1 MAKRDFYE
9 ILGVQRNAQQDEIKK
24 AYRKLALQFHPDRNP
39 GNKPAEEK
47 FKEAAEA
54 YEVLSDPEKRRRYDQ
69 FGHEG
74 MRGTDFRPFTNVDD
88 IFSTFGD
95 IFGQSSFGGSAF
107 DEMFG
112 RSSGS
117 GGQHRQKKTQV
128 GQPGSDLKVRLKLTL
143 EDIATGVE
151 KKLKIKKFLV
161 CDTCRGSGAK
171 SSSSRITCPV
181 CSGTGEVRQVS
192 RSVFGQ
198 FVNISA
204 CNNCGGE
211 GKITKEPCLTCKGD
225 GRAQGEATIKVAIPA
240 GVSEGNYISLRGEG
254 NAGVRGG
261 QAGDVIV
268 LIEVEPHDV
277 FTRNN
282 DDVILDLLI
291 SYPEAALGAEIE
303 VPTLSGRA
311 KLKIEP
317 GTQSG
322 RILRMREKGIPHL
335 NSYGRGDQ
343 LVRVNVWVPTKLNA
357 QERNLLKELSSSE
370 NVNPKE
376 GDKSAHSDKSF
387 FERMKK
393 VFS

>member
-1 MAKRDFYE
+1 MAKRDFYD
-9 ILGVQRNAQQDEIKK
+9 ILGVQRNATQEEIKK
-24 AYRKLALQFHPDRNP
+24 AYRKLALQYHPDRNP
-39 GNKPAEEK
+39 GNKQAEEK

-54 YEVLSDPEKRRRYDQ
+54 YEVLSDADKRRRYDQ
-69 FGHEG
+69 FGHDG

-95 IFGQSSFGGSAF
+95 IFGQGGFGGSVF

-112 RSSGS
+112 RSS
-117 GGQHRQKKTQV
+117 QQRQRRTQP

-143 EDIATGVE
+143 EEIASGVE
-151 KKLKIKKFLV
+151 KKIKIKKALM
-161 CDTCRGSGAK
+161 CDTCRGTGAR
-171 SSSSRITCPV
+171 SSSSRVTCPV
-181 CSGTGEVRQVS
+181 CGGTGEIRQVS
-192 RSVFGQ
+192 RSAFGQ
-198 FVNISA
+198 FINIST

-211 GKITKEPCLTCKGD
+211 GKITKDPCPTCKGE
-225 GRAQGEATIKVAIPA
+225 GRVQGEATIKVSIPA
-240 GVSEGNYISLRGEG
+240 GVNEGNYISLRGEG
-254 NAGVRGG
+254 NAGIRGG
-261 QAGDVIV
+261 PPGDVIV
-268 LIEVEPHDV
+268 LIEVEPHEV

-303 VPTLSGRA
+303 VPTLTGRA

-322 RILRMREKGIPHL
+322 RILRMRDKGIPHL

-343 LVRVNVWVPTKLNA
+343 LVRVNVWVPTKLTPH
-357 QERNLLKELSSSE
+357 EREALKQLANFE

-387 FERMKK
+387 FERVKK
-393 VFS
+393 AFS

>member
-9 ILGVQRNAQQDEIKK
+9 ILGVERKASAEEIKK
-24 AYRKLALQFHPDRNP
+24 AYRKLALKYHPDRNP
-39 GNKPAEEK
+39 GNKEAEEH

-54 YEVLSDPEKRRRYDQ
+54 YEALSDPEKRRRYDQ

-95 IFGQSSFGGSAF
+95 IFGQSGFGGSVF

-112 RSSGS
+112 RTSGS
-117 GGQHRQKKTQV
+117 GTRQRRSNQS
-128 GQPGSDLKVRLKLTL
+128 GQPGSDLKLRLKLSL
-143 EDIATGVE
+143 EEVATGVE
-151 KKLKIKKFLV
+151 KKLKIKKQVL
-161 CDTCRGSGAK
+161 CSTCRGSGAK

-181 CSGTGEVRQVS
+181 CSGSGEIRQVS

-198 FVNISA
+198 FVNIST

-211 GKITKEPCLTCKGD
+211 GKIIRDPCLSCQGD
-225 GRAQGEATIKVAIPA
+225 GRVPGEATVKVQIPA
-240 GVSEGNYISLRGEG
+240 GVNDGNYISLRGEG
-254 NAGVRGG
+254 NAGLRGG
-261 QAGDVIV
+261 QPGDVIV
-268 LIEVEPHDV
+268 IIEVEPHEV

-282 DDVILDLLI
+282 DDVVLDLLI
-291 SYPEAALGAEIE
+291 SYPQAALGSEIE
-303 VPTLSGRA
+303 VPTLGGRA
-311 KLKIEP
+311 KLKIDP

-322 RILRMREKGIPHL
+322 RILRMRDKGIPHL

-343 LVRVNVWVPTKLNA
+343 LVRVNVWVPTKLSSK
-357 QERNLLKELSSSE
+357 EKSLLKELDDQE
-370 NVNPKE
+370 NINPKE

-387 FERMKK
+387 FERVKRA
-393 VFS
+393 FS

>member
-1 MAKRDFYE
+1 MTKRDFYE
-9 ILGVQRNAQQDEIKK
+9 ILGVNRKASQDEIKK
-24 AYRKLALQFHPDRNP
+24 AYRKLAMQFHPDRNP
-39 GNKPAEEK
+39 GNKQAEEK

-54 YEVLSDPEKRRRYDQ
+54 YEVLSDQEKRRRYDQ

-95 IFGQSSFGGSAF
+95 IFGQSGFGGSVF

-112 RSSGS
+112 RASGTS
-117 GGQHRQKKTQV
+117 QRQRRTSI
-128 GQPGSDLKVRLKLTL
+128 GQPGSDLKLRLKLSL
-143 EDIATGVE
+143 EEVASGVE
-151 KKLKIKKFLV
+151 KKLKIKKFLI

-198 FVNISA
+198 FVNIST

-211 GKITKEPCLTCKGD
+211 GKIIKDPCLTCRGD
-225 GRAQGEATIKVAIPA
+225 GRVQGEATVKVQIPA
-240 GVSEGNYISLRGEG
+240 GVNDGNYISLRGEG
-254 NAGVRGG
+254 NAGIRGG
-261 QAGDVIV
+261 QPGDVIV
-268 LIEVEPHDV
+268 IIEVESHEV

-282 DDVILDLLI
+282 DDVVLDLLV
-291 SYPEAALGAEIE
+291 SYPEAALGAEVE
-303 VPTLSGRA
+303 VPTLNGRA
-311 KLKIEP
+311 KLKIDP

-343 LVRVNVWVPTKLNA
+343 LVRVNVWVPTKLSSA
-357 QERNLLKELSSSE
+357 EKNLLKELDNAE
-370 NVNPKE
+370 NISPKE

-393 VFS
+393 AFS

>member
-1 MAKRDFYE
+1 MTKRDFYE
-9 ILGVQRNAQQDEIKK
+9 ILGVNRKASQDEIKK
-24 AYRKLALQFHPDRNP
+24 AYRKLAMQFHPDRNP
-39 GNKPAEEK
+39 GNKQAEEK

-54 YEVLSDPEKRRRYDQ
+54 YEVLSDQEKRRRYDQ

-95 IFGQSSFGGSAF
+95 IFGQSGFGGSVF

-112 RSSGS
+112 RASGTS
-117 GGQHRQKKTQV
+117 QRQRRTSI
-128 GQPGSDLKVRLKLTL
+128 GQPGSDLKLRLKLSL
-143 EDIATGVE
+143 EEVASGVE
-151 KKLKIKKFLV
+151 KKLKIKKFLI

-198 FVNISA
+198 FVNIST

-211 GKITKEPCLTCKGD
+211 GKIIKDPCLTCRGD
-225 GRAQGEATIKVAIPA
+225 GRVQGEATVKVQIPA
-240 GVSEGNYISLRGEG
+240 GVNDGNYISLRGEG
-254 NAGVRGG
+254 NAGIRGG
-261 QAGDVIV
+261 QPGDVIV
-268 LIEVEPHDV
+268 IIEVESHEV

-282 DDVILDLLI
+282 DDVVLDLLV
-291 SYPEAALGAEIE
+291 SYPEAALGAEVE
-303 VPTLSGRA
+303 VPTLNGRA
-311 KLKIEP
+311 KLKIDP

-343 LVRVNVWVPTKLNA
+343 LVRVNVWVPTKLSSA
-357 QERNLLKELSSSE
+357 EKNLLKELANAE
-370 NVNPKE
+370 NISPKE

-393 VFS
+393 AFS

>member
-9 ILGVQRNAQQDEIKK
+9 ILGVQRNASQDEIKK

-39 GNKPAEEK
+39 NNKQAEEK

-54 YEVLSDPEKRRRYDQ
+54 YEALSDPDKRRRYDQ
-69 FGHEG
+69 FGHDG

-95 IFGQSSFGGSAF
+95 IFGQSGFGGSVF

-112 RSSGS
+112 GRG
-117 GGQHRQKKTQV
+117 GGQQRQRQKPV

-143 EDIATGVE
+143 EEIATGVE
-151 KKLKIKKFLV
+151 KKLKIKKSIV
-161 CDTCRGSGAK
+161 CGTCHGSGAK

-181 CSGTGEVRQVS
+181 CSGTGELRQVS

-198 FVNISA
+198 FVNIST

-211 GKITKEPCLTCKGD
+211 GKIIKDPCLTCRGD
-225 GRAQGEATIKVAIPA
+225 GRVQGEATVKVTIPA

-254 NAGVRGG
+254 NAGMRGG
-261 QAGDVIV
+261 QPGDVIV
-268 LIEVEPHDV
+268 MIEVEPHEV

-282 DDVILDLLI
+282 DDVVLDLLV
-291 SYPEAALGAEIE
+291 SFPEAALGADVE
-303 VPTLSGRA
+303 VPTLTGRA

-322 RILRMREKGIPHL
+322 RVLRMRDKGIPHL

-343 LVRVNVWVPTKLNA
+343 LVRVNVWVPTKLNSE
-357 QERNLLKELSSSE
+357 ERAALKQLSHFE
-370 NVNPKE
+370 NINPKE

-387 FERMKK
+387 FERVKK
-393 VFS
+393 AFT

>member
-9 ILGVQRNAQQDEIKK
+9 ILGVDRQASQDEIKK
-24 AYRKLALQFHPDRNP
+24 AYRKSALQFHPDRNP
-39 GNKPAEEK
+39 GNKQSEEK

-54 YEVLSDPEKRRRYDQ
+54 YEVLSEPDKRRRYDQ

-95 IFGQSSFGGSAF
+95 IFGQTGAGGSVF

-112 RSSGS
+112 RTSGS
-117 GGQHRQKKTQV
+117 SQRQRRTQV
-128 GQPGSDLKVRLKLTL
+128 GQPGSDLKLRLKLTL
-143 EDIATGVE
+143 EEVASGVE
-151 KKLKIKKFLV
+151 KKLKLKKYMV

-181 CSGTGEVRQVS
+181 CSGTGELRQVS

-198 FVNISA
+198 FVNIST

-211 GKITKEPCLTCKGD
+211 GKIVKDPCLTCKGD
-225 GRAQGEATIKVAIPA
+225 GRIQGESTVKVNIPA

-254 NAGVRGG
+254 NAGLRGG

-268 LIEVEPHDV
+268 IVEIEPHDV

-282 DDVILDLLI
+282 DDVVLDLLI
-291 SYPEAALGAEIE
+291 SYPEAALGSEIE
-303 VPTLSGRA
+303 VPTLNGRA
-311 KLKIEP
+311 KLKIES

-343 LVRVNVWVPTKLNA
+343 LVRVNVWVPTKVSAN
-357 QERNLLKELSSSE
+357 ERTALKELAGSE
-370 NVNPKE
+370 NINPKE

-393 VFS
+393 AFS

>member
-1 MAKRDFYE
+1 MTKRDFYE
-9 ILGVQRNAQQDEIKK
+9 ILGVERKASQEEIKK
-24 AYRKLALQFHPDRNP
+24 AYRKLAMQYHPDRNP
-39 GNKPAEEK
+39 GNKQAEEK

-54 YEVLSDPEKRRRYDQ
+54 YEVLSDQEKRRRYDQ

-95 IFGQSSFGGSAF
+95 IFGQSGFGGSVF

-112 RSSGS
+112 RASGNS
-117 GGQHRQKKTQV
+117 QRQRKASI
-128 GQPGSDLKVRLKLTL
+128 GQPGSDLKLRLKLSL
-143 EDIATGVE
+143 EEVASGVE
-151 KKLKIKKFLV
+151 KKLKIKKFLI

-198 FVNISA
+198 FVNIST

-211 GKITKEPCLTCKGD
+211 GKIVKDPCLTCRGD
-225 GRAQGEATIKVAIPA
+225 GRVQGEATVKVQIPA
-240 GVSEGNYISLRGEG
+240 GVNDGNYISLRGEG
-254 NAGVRGG
+254 NAGIRGG
-261 QAGDVIV
+261 QPGDVIV
-268 LIEVEPHDV
+268 IIEVESHEV

-282 DDVILDLLI
+282 DDVVLDLLV
-291 SYPEAALGAEIE
+291 SYPEAALGAEVE
-303 VPTLSGRA
+303 VPTLNGRA
-311 KLKIEP
+311 KLKIDP

-343 LVRVNVWVPTKLNA
+343 LVRVNVWVPTKLSSA
-357 QERNLLKELSSSE
+357 EKNLLKELANAE
-370 NVNPKE
+370 NISPKE

-393 VFS
+393 AFS

>member
-1 MAKRDFYE
+1 MAKRDFYD
-9 ILGVQRNAQQDEIKK
+9 ILGVQRNATQEEIKK
-24 AYRKLALQFHPDRNP
+24 AYRKLALQYHPDRNP
-39 GNKPAEEK
+39 GNKQAEEK

-54 YEVLSDPEKRRRYDQ
+54 YEVLSDADKRRRYDQ
-69 FGHEG
+69 FGHDG

-95 IFGQSSFGGSAF
+95 IFGQAGFGGSVF

-112 RSSGS
+112 RSS
-117 GGQHRQKKTQV
+117 QQRQRRTQQ

-143 EDIATGVE
+143 EEIASGVE
-151 KKLKIKKFLV
+151 KKIKIKKALV
-161 CDTCRGSGAK
+161 CDTCRGTGAR

-181 CSGTGEVRQVS
+181 CGGTGEIRQVS
-192 RSVFGQ
+192 RSAFGQ
-198 FVNISA
+198 FINIST
-204 CNNCGGE
+204 CSNCGGE
-211 GKITKEPCLTCKGD
+211 GKITKDPCPTCKGE
-225 GRAQGEATIKVAIPA
+225 GRVQGEATIKVSIPA
-240 GVSEGNYISLRGEG
+240 GVNEGNYISLRGEG
-254 NAGVRGG
+254 NAGIRGG
-261 QAGDVIV
+261 PPGDVIV
-268 LIEVEPHDV
+268 LIEVEPHEV

-303 VPTLSGRA
+303 VPTLTGRA

-322 RILRMREKGIPHL
+322 RILRMRDKGIPHL

-343 LVRVNVWVPTKLNA
+343 LVRVNVWVPTKLTPH
-357 QERNLLKELSSSE
+357 EREALKQLANFE
-370 NVNPKE
+370 NINPKE

-387 FERMKK
+387 FERVKK
-393 VFS
+393 AFS

>member
-9 ILGVQRNAQQDEIKK
+9 ILGVERKATAEEIKK
-24 AYRKLALQFHPDRNP
+24 AYRKLALKYHPDRNP
-39 GNKPAEEK
+39 GNKEAEDR

-54 YEVLSDPEKRRRYDQ
+54 YEALSDPEKRRRYDQ
-69 FGHEG
+69 FGHDG

-95 IFGQSSFGGSAF
+95 IFGQSGFGGSVF

-112 RSSGS
+112 RTS
-117 GGQHRQKKTQV
+117 GGGTRQRRSTQA
-128 GQPGSDLKVRLKLTL
+128 GQPGSDLKLRLKLTL
-143 EDIATGVE
+143 EEVATGIE
-151 KKLKIKKFLV
+151 KKLKIKKQVV
-161 CDTCRGSGAK
+161 CSTCRGSGAK

-181 CSGTGEVRQVS
+181 CSGSGEIRQVS

-198 FVNISA
+198 FVNIST

-211 GKITKEPCLTCKGD
+211 GKIIRDPCLACQGD
-225 GRAQGEATIKVAIPA
+225 GRTPGEATVKVQIPA
-240 GVSEGNYISLRGEG
+240 GVNDGNYISLRGEG
-254 NAGVRGG
+254 NAGLRGG

-268 LIEVEPHDV
+268 IIEVEPHEV
-277 FTRNN
+277 FIRNN
-282 DDVILDLLI
+282 DDVVLDLLI
-291 SYPEAALGAEIE
+291 SYPEAALGAEVE

-322 RILRMREKGIPHL
+322 RILRMRDKGIPHL

-343 LVRVNVWVPTKLNA
+343 LVRVNVWVPTKLNST
-357 QERNLLKELSSSE
+357 EKNLLRELSEQDNIS
-370 NVNPKE
+370 PKE

-387 FERMKK
+387 FERVKRA
-393 VFS
+393 FS

>member
-1 MAKRDFYE
+1 MTKRDFYE
-9 ILGVQRNAQQDEIKK
+9 ILGVNRKASQDEIKK
-24 AYRKLALQFHPDRNP
+24 AYRKLAMQFHPDRNP
-39 GNKPAEEK
+39 GNKQAEEK

-54 YEVLSDPEKRRRYDQ
+54 YEVLSDQEKRRRYDQ

-95 IFGQSSFGGSAF
+95 IFGQSGFGGSVF

-112 RSSGS
+112 RASGTS
-117 GGQHRQKKTQV
+117 QRQRRTSI
-128 GQPGSDLKVRLKLTL
+128 GQPGSDLKLRLKLSL
-143 EDIATGVE
+143 EEVASGVE
-151 KKLKIKKFLV
+151 KKLKIKKFLI

-198 FVNISA
+198 FVNIST

-211 GKITKEPCLTCKGD
+211 GKIIKDPCLTCRGD
-225 GRAQGEATIKVAIPA
+225 GRVQGEATVKVQIPA
-240 GVSEGNYISLRGEG
+240 GVNDGNYISLRGEG
-254 NAGVRGG
+254 NAGIRGG
-261 QAGDVIV
+261 QPGDVIV
-268 LIEVEPHDV
+268 IIEVESHEV

-282 DDVILDLLI
+282 DDVVLDLLV
-291 SYPEAALGAEIE
+291 SYPEAALGAEVE
-303 VPTLSGRA
+303 VPTLNGRA
-311 KLKIEP
+311 KLKIDP

-343 LVRVNVWVPTKLNA
+343 LVRVNVWVPTKLSSA
-357 QERNLLKELSSSE
+357 EKSLLKELANAE
-370 NVNPKE
+370 NISPKE

-393 VFS
+393 AFS

>member
-9 ILGVQRNAQQDEIKK
+9 ILGVDRKASADEIKK
-24 AYRKLALQFHPDRNP
+24 AYRKLALKYHPDRNP
-39 GNKPAEEK
+39 GNKEAEER

-54 YEVLSDPEKRRRYDQ
+54 YEALSDPEKRRRYDQ
-69 FGHEG
+69 FGHDG

-95 IFGQSSFGGSAF
+95 IFGQSGFGGSVF

-112 RSSGS
+112 RTS
-117 GGQHRQKKTQV
+117 GGTRQRRASQA
-128 GQPGSDLKVRLKLTL
+128 GQPGSDLKLRLKLTL
-143 EDIATGVE
+143 EEVATGVE
-151 KKLKIKKFLV
+151 KKLKIKKQVV
-161 CDTCRGSGAK
+161 CSACRGSGAK

-181 CSGTGEVRQVS
+181 CSGTGEIRQVS

-198 FVNISA
+198 FVNIST

-211 GKITKEPCLTCKGD
+211 GKIIRDPCIACQGD
-225 GRAQGEATIKVAIPA
+225 GRVSGEATIKVQIPA
-240 GVSEGNYISLRGEG
+240 GVNDGNYISLRGEG

-261 QAGDVIV
+261 QPGDVIV
-268 LIEVEPHDV
+268 IIEVEPHEV

-282 DDVILDLLI
+282 DDVVLDLLI
-291 SYPEAALGAEIE
+291 SYPQAALGAEIE
-303 VPTLSGRA
+303 VPTLGGRA

-322 RILRMREKGIPHL
+322 RILRMRDKGIPHL

-357 QERNLLKELSSSE
+357 TERNLLRQLSEQE
-370 NVNPKE
+370 NINPKE

-387 FERMKK
+387 FERVKRA
-393 VFS
+393 FS

>member
-9 ILGVQRNAQQDEIKK
+9 ILGVERKALPDEIKK
-24 AYRKLALQFHPDRNP
+24 SYRKLALQFHPDRNP
-39 GNKPAEEK
+39 GNQQAEDK

-54 YEVLSDPEKRRRYDQ
+54 YEVLSDPDKRRRYDQ

-95 IFGQSSFGGSAF
+95 IFGQSGGGGGSVF

-112 RSSGS
+112 RGG
-117 GGQHRQKKTQV
+117 GGQRRRQTQV
-128 GQPGSDLKVRLKLTL
+128 GQPGSDLKLRLKITL
-143 EDIATGVE
+143 EEVAAGVE
-151 KKLKIKKFLV
+151 KKLKIKKYTV
-161 CDTCRGSGAK
+161 CETCRGSGAK
-171 SSSSRITCPV
+171 SASSRITCPV
-181 CSGTGEVRQVS
+181 CSGTGELRQVS

-198 FVNISA
+198 FVNIST
-204 CNNCGGE
+204 CSNCGGE
-211 GKITKEPCLTCKGD
+211 GKIIKDPCLACKGD
-225 GRAQGEATIKVAIPA
+225 GRVQNEATVKVQIPA
-240 GVSEGNYISLRGEG
+240 GVTEGNYISLRGEG
-254 NAGVRGG
+254 NAGLRGG

-268 LIEVEPHDV
+268 IMDVEPHEV

-282 DDVILDLLI
+282 DDVVLDLLV
-291 SYPEAALGAEIE
+291 SFPEAALGAEIE
-303 VPTLSGRA
+303 VPTLNGRA

-343 LVRVNVWVPTKLNA
+343 LVRVNIWVPTKLNGA
-357 QERNLLKELSSSE
+357 DRNLLKDLSDSE
-370 NVNPKE
+370 NINPKE
-376 GDKSAHSDKSF
+376 GDKSAHSEKSF
-387 FERMKK
+387 FERVKK
-393 VFS
+393 TFS

>member
-9 ILGVQRNAQQDEIKK
+9 ILGVPRNASQEDIKK
-24 AYRKLALQFHPDRNP
+24 AYRKLALQYHPDRNP
-39 GNKPAEEK
+39 NNKQAEEK

-54 YEVLSDPEKRRRYDQ
+54 YEALSDPEKRRRYNQ

-88 IFSTFGD
+88 IFSTFSD
-95 IFGQSSFGGSAF
+95 IFGGAGFGGSVF

-112 RSSGS
+112 GRASR
-117 GGQHRQKKTQV
+117 GQQQRRTQT
-128 GQPGSDLKVRLKLTL
+128 GQPGSDLKVRLKISL
-143 EDIATGVE
+143 EEVAAGVE
-151 KKLKIKKFLV
+151 KKLKIKKYLV
-161 CDTCRGSGAK
+161 CTTCHGSGAR
-171 SSSSRITCPV
+171 STSSRVTCPT
-181 CSGTGEVRQVS
+181 CNGTGEIRQVS

-198 FVNISA
+198 FVNIST
-204 CNNCGGE
+204 CSSCSGE
-211 GKITKEPCLTCKGD
+211 GKIIKDPCPACRGE
-225 GRAQGEATIKVAIPA
+225 GRVQGEATVKVTIPA
-240 GVSEGNYISLRGEG
+240 GVGEGNYISLRGEG
-254 NAGVRGG
+254 NAGLRGG

-268 LIEVEPHDV
+268 LIEIEPHAV

-291 SYPEAALGAEIE
+291 SFPEAALGAEVE
-303 VPTLSGRA
+303 VPTLAGRA

-343 LVRVNVWVPTKLNA
+343 LVRVNVWVPTRLTND
-357 QERNLLKELSSSE
+357 ERTLLRQLGDAE
-370 NVNPKE
+370 NISPKE

-387 FERMKK
+387 FERVKK
-393 VFS
+393 AFS